1 MWRVGY
7 STTVTFLRYNSLTGV
22 GYGFESRLRAMPS
35 VAQWAEQPPLRK
47 TLQSEGCFRQG
58 NNYVIKPMLPVLA
71 QLAERPRSRGRSV
84 VRVHHTEL
92 LEPEKLSGF
101 ESFKKERLELE
112 AVV

>member
-1 MWRVGY
+1 
-7 STTVTFLRYNSLTGV
+7 
-22 GYGFESRLRAMPS
+22 
-35 VAQWAEQPPLRK
+35 
-47 TLQSEGCFRQG
+47 
-58 NNYVIKPMLPVLA
+58 MLPVLA
-71 QLAERPRSRGRSV
+71 QLVERTRLRGRSV